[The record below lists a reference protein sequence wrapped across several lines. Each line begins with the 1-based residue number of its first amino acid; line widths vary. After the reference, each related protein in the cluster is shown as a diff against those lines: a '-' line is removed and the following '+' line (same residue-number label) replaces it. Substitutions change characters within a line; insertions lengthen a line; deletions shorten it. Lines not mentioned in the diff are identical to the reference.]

1 MLFFYHTPLSFF
13 LFLFFLS
20 ANDSIFFRIPFS
32 LNIREFFESLRL
44 PLAKG
49 SSTSKADAPI
59 LSEFAA
65 RVEFFRLQN

>member
-1 MLFFYHTPLSFF
+1 MIVF
-13 LFLFFLS
+13 
-20 ANDSIFFRIPFS
+20 
-32 LNIREFFESLRL
+32 FFESLRL
-44 PLAKG
+44 PLDKG

>member
-1 MLFFYHTPLSFF
+1 MHFFYHIPFF
-13 LFLFFLS
+13 FFLS
-20 ANDSIFFRIPFS
+20 ANDSIF
-32 LNIREFFESLRL
+32 FFESLRL

-65 RVEFFRLQN
+65 RVEFFRCKINGFY